1 MGWIFENV
9 ITKEECDSLIEYVKS
24 RNLLK
29 KSTTMGK
36 EIQGYRTSTNCFIMF
51 DEHPV
56 ASKISSFISDIVFE
70 PIEKFEELQ
79 VVHYNSGEY
88 YKEHMDYFTSDSEE
102 EKKEIENSG
111 QRTWT
116 GFIYLNEVSS
126 GGGTEFVNIAK
137 TVYPKPGRMIIWKNM
152 NENKLIVDSEH
163 RALPPVDCEKWG
175 CNIWVRERE
184 FVKQ

>member
-9 ITKEECDSLIEYVKS
+9 ITKEECDSLIEYVKAG
-24 RNLLK
+24 NMLK
-29 KSTTMGK
+29 KSTTMG
-36 EIQGYRTSTNCFIMF
+36 EQIPGYRTSSNCFVEY

-70 PIEKFEELQ
+70 PIEKFEDLQ
-79 VVHYNSGEY
+79 MVHYNSGEC
-88 YKEHMDYFTSDSEE
+88 YKMHHDYFDPNYKQDQEE
-102 EKKEIENSG
+102 LKKSG

-137 TVYPKPGRMIIWKNM
+137 TVYPKPGRMIVWKN
-152 NENKLIVDSEH
+152 VDEGKIIDDSLH
-163 RALPPVDCEKWG
+163 RALPPVDCE
-175 CNIWVRERE
+175 
-184 FVKQ
+184 